1 MKKKSLKQSLSN
13 CTEPLKCKS
22 LNNHKKPNPKTVK
35 AKTSYSLGKNLPLK
49 NSIKNTLKTL
59 EILKKH
65 LNHLESLINL
75 K

>member
-13 CTEPLKCKS
+13 RTEPLKSK
-22 LNNHKKPNPKTVK
+22 NNHKKPNPKTVK